1 MAEVSGA
8 ASGAGVR
15 ALTLLEQDQGESRCG
30 HSLNF
35 FYWPFVKQIIDL
47 PGDPSS
53 NSFVSVELRNG
64 ALQGLSTLARILP
77 PPPGVS
83 RLVP

>member
-1 MAEVSGA
+1 MSGA

-15 ALTLLEQDQGESRCG
+15 ALTLLEQDLGESRCG

-35 FYWPFVKQIIDL
+35 FYWPFVKQIIDF
-47 PGDPSS
+47 PGDTAS
-53 NSFVSVELRNG
+53 NAFVSVELKRG
-64 ALQGLSTLARILP
+64 TSRALKLP

-83 RLVP
+83 RLVPRHRRNS